1 MDKLKKTDKKAKNR
15 KPSKSALAKQ
25 AAARGFFDRS
35 CLFLFLVLMAAFLIC
50 RGRPYELQ
58 ASVCHGHAL
67 WFLLLTAYPFLGL
80 LGLINVIFGTA
91 DSALMHYF
99 THGNP
104 VLGLAAADAVY
115 LLAVWLLLRWRG
127 VRWFGAGGLRAAGNL
142 VLILAFWGV
151 FQLFLTGLMFL
162 WDSGG
167 LAPFHPEEPASR
179 TEEVAAPG
187 NGDAKP

>member
-1 MDKLKKTDKKAKNR
+1 MDKLKKTDKKTKLR

-25 AAARGFFDRS
+25 ESARRNFDRA
-35 CLFLFLVLMAAFLIC
+35 CLFLLLMIAAAFLVC

-58 ASVCHGHAL
+58 AAVNHGHAL

-80 LGLINVIFGTA
+80 LGLVNVIFGTA
-91 DSALMHYF
+91 DSELVQYF

-104 VLGLAAADAVY
+104 ILGLAVADAVY
-115 LLAVWLLLRWRG
+115 LLAVWLILRWQG
-127 VRWFGAGGLRAAGNL
+127 ARWFGASGLRAAANL
-142 VLILAFWGV
+142 VLILAYWGV

-167 LAPFHPEEPASR
+167 LAPFHPEDPPAA
-179 TEEVAAPG
+179 EAPAAPG
-187 NGDAKP
+187 SGDAKP